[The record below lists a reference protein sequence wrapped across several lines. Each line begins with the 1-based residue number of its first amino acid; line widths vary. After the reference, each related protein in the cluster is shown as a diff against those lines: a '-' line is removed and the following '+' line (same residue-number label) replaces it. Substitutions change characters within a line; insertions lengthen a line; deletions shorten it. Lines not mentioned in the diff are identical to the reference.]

1 MRSRLLLGL
10 LLKKNM
16 LALEKLLNLPK
27 SRRTAIIL
35 ALLATVLPWPIA
47 GLQKF
52 YLGQPLWGVIYL
64 LLWNTPI
71 PRIASAIDAVWYLVQ
86 GEEEFQ
92 QQFNLNNLS
101 STSRRFNNP
110 FQPPQVR
117 AVAEALREL
126 EQLRAEGLVSEY
138 EFEQKRRQLIDRMI

>member
-1 MRSRLLLGL
+1 MS
-10 LLKKNM
+10 
-16 LALEKLLNLPK
+16 ALEKLLNLPK
-27 SRRTAIIL
+27 NRRTAIAL
-35 ALLATVLPWPIA
+35 ALLATILPWPIA
-47 GLQKF
+47 VLQKF

-92 QQFNLNNLS
+92 QQFNSGDAPNN
-101 STSRRFNNP
+101 RRFSNP

-126 EQLRAEGLVSEY
+126 DQLRAEGLVSEY
-138 EFEQKRRQLIDRMI
+138 EFEQKRRQLIDRMV

>member
-1 MRSRLLLGL
+1 
-10 LLKKNM
+10 
-16 LALEKLLNLPK
+16 
-27 SRRTAIIL
+27 
-35 ALLATVLPWPIA
+35 
-47 GLQKF
+47 
-52 YLGQPLWGVIYL
+52 

-92 QQFNLNNLS
+92 QQFNSGDAPNN
-101 STSRRFNNP
+101 RRFSNP

-126 EQLRAEGLVSEY
+126 DQLRAEGLVSEY
-138 EFEQKRRQLIDRMI
+138 EFEQKRRQLIDRMV

>member
-1 MRSRLLLGL
+1 MS
-10 LLKKNM
+10 
-16 LALEKLLNLPK
+16 ALEKLLNLPK
-27 SRRTAIIL
+27 NRRTAIAL
-35 ALLATVLPWPIA
+35 ALLATILPWPIT

-92 QQFNLNNLS
+92 QQFNSGDAPNN
-101 STSRRFNNP
+101 RRFTNP

-126 EQLRAEGLVSEY
+126 DQLRAEGLVSEY
-138 EFEQKRRQLIDRMI
+138 EFEQKRRQLIDRMT